1 MDKIDARKLGAEGR
15 ETLRKMVI
23 RLRTQSGMK
32 AAELA
37 VIAGVHVRTVEG
49 WLRKAR
55 VAGVGALVEKTRGR
69 QPGMCRKMTMAQ
81 EVWIRQRIVGA
92 LPAQMSL
99 PFALWTRRAIQA
111 LIKAQFSVELS
122 DRLVGKYLARWGYT
136 AQRPVKRALEQ
147 RPEQI
152 EKWLRET
159 YPAIAARAK
168 AEGAAIYWADE
179 TAVKED
185 ANWIRGFAPAGRTPV
200 LEMPARWGKLSMIS
214 AITNRGE
221 ISFQIVE
228 GTINAERFIEFL
240 AHLLQDATT
249 KIFLIVDNLRVH
261 HAKIVREW
269 AEPLKDKIELFYLPP
284 YAPES
289 NPDEYL
295 NHDFKT
301 SLRLEPASDND
312 SDLMQKA
319 MRIMKRL
326 AQMPGRVQSYF
337 RHPLAAYAA

>member
-1 MDKIDARKLGAEGR
+1 
-15 ETLRKMVI
+15 
-23 RLRTQSGMK
+23 
-32 AAELA
+32 
-37 VIAGVHVRTVEG
+37 
-49 WLRKAR
+49 
-55 VAGVGALVEKTRGR
+55 
-69 QPGMCRKMTMAQ
+69 
-81 EVWIRQRIVGA
+81 
-92 LPAQMSL
+92 
-99 PFALWTRRAIQA
+99 
-111 LIKAQFSVELS
+111 
-122 DRLVGKYLARWGYT
+122 
-136 AQRPVKRALEQ
+136 
-147 RPEQI
+147 
-152 EKWLRET
+152 
-159 YPAIAARAK
+159 
-168 AEGAAIYWADE
+168 
-179 TAVKED
+179 
-185 ANWIRGFAPAGRTPV
+185 
-200 LEMPARWGKLSMIS
+200 MPARWGKLSMIS

-240 AHLLQDATT
+240 AHLLQDATA

-319 MRIMKRL
+319 MRIMKRI
-326 AQMPGRVQSYF
+326 AQIPGL

>member
-1 MDKIDARKLGAEGR
+1 MR
-15 ETLRKMVI
+15 
-23 RLRTQSGMK
+23 
-32 AAELA
+32 
-37 VIAGVHVRTVEG
+37 
-49 WLRKAR
+49 
-55 VAGVGALVEKTRGR
+55 
-69 QPGMCRKMTMAQ
+69 PMA
-81 EVWIRQRIVGA
+81 W
-92 LPAQMSL
+92 
-99 PFALWTRRAIQA
+99 
-111 LIKAQFSVELS
+111 
-122 DRLVGKYLARWGYT
+122 
-136 AQRPVKRALEQ
+136 
-147 RPEQI
+147 
-152 EKWLRET
+152 
-159 YPAIAARAK
+159 
-168 AEGAAIYWADE
+168 
-179 TAVKED
+179 
-185 ANWIRGFAPAGRTPV
+185 AGRKPMVRSVTGRP
-200 LEMPARWGKLSMIS
+200 LSMIS

-240 AHLLQDATT
+240 AHLLQDATA

>member
-1 MDKIDARKLGAEGR
+1 
-15 ETLRKMVI
+15 MVI
-23 RLRTQSGMK
+23 RLRMQSGMK

-37 VIAGVHVRTVEG
+37 TIAGVHIRTVEG

-55 VAGVGALVEKTRGR
+55 AAGAGALVEKTRGR
-69 QPGMCRKMTMAQ
+69 QPGMCRKLTMAQ

-92 LPAQMSL
+92 RPAQLSL

-111 LIKAQFSVELS
+111 LVKAQFNVELS

-152 EKWLRET
+152 QTWLRET
-159 YPAIAARAK
+159 YPTIAARAK
-168 AEGAAIYWADE
+168 AEGAVIYWADE

-185 ANWIRGFAPAGRTPV
+185 ANWMRGFAPAGRTPV
-200 LEMPARWGKLSMIS
+200 LERPARWGKLSMIS

-240 AHLLQDATT
+240 VQLIQDAPA
-249 KIFLIVDNLRVH
+249 KLFLIVDNLRVH
-261 HAKIVREW
+261 HAKRVRQW

-312 SDLMQKA
+312 DDLLRKA
-319 MRIMKRL
+319 QRIMQRI
-326 AQMPGRVQSYF
+326 AQIPGRVQSYF
-337 RHPLAAYAA
+337 RHPMAAYAA